1 MPALVKY
8 RATSAQYVSYQSIF
22 SVFNLNRILF
32 ELAKARLSLN
42 FGLKI
47 T

>member
-22 SVFNLNRILF
+22 SVFNPNRIPLEF
-32 ELAKARLSLN
+32 AKARLSLN
-42 FGLKI
+42 LGFKI